1 MSAMASPARVDLCH
15 ALAARR
21 HARRVSRLYDRHLAS
36 TRLSSSQL
44 SILAL
49 LEAHGRLKI
58 TELADRLVMER
69 TSLVRALKPLQ
80 AAGLVIAER
89 SEQGRSF
96 DVMLSPRG
104 VKKFVELTPLWKKAQ
119 AAFEREVGRERADRL
134 LKVLMELYPEA

>member
-1 MSAMASPARVDLCH
+1 MSAMARPARVDPCY
-15 ALAARR
+15 ALTARR

-36 TRLSSSQL
+36 TRLSSSQH
-44 SILAL
+44 SILAV

-96 DVMLSPRG
+96 DVRLTPRG
-104 VKKFVELTPLWKKAQ
+104 VKESRRVD
-119 AAFEREVGRERADRL
+119 AALEKGTGRLRA
-134 LKVLMELYPEA
+134 